1 MRPTRSTEELKRAN
15 SFKGFINKKD
25 EDEISLNHEDE
36 DGIFSILKYFNRQMG
51 LKDEERILFRLIM
64 ILGFTKGCDFN
75 SLLTGGEE
83 RRHFSKETSL
93 KK

>member
-36 DGIFSILKYFNRQMG
+36 DGNPDLMIG
-51 LKDEERILFRLIM
+51 LM
-64 ILGFTKGCDFN
+64 MTK
-75 SLLTGGEE
+75 T
-83 RRHFSKETSL
+83 
-93 KK
+93 